1 MFVFF
6 PVASKF
12 LEDLQFTG
20 LRKEEGF
27 GAHHR
32 GGWEVVSRAMHVD
45 GEKLSHS
52 IEECFEK

>member
-1 MFVFF
+1 MFF

-20 LRKEEGF
+20 LRKEVGF

-32 GGWEVVSRAMHVD
+32 GGLEVVSRAMHVD